1 MFGDNDDDEDEEAV
15 DLCLGS
21 AIKEIRLTTTTGVFF
36 LDNDGEGMA
45 ETEAATTKAE
55 VDAVCMR

>member
-1 MFGDNDDDEDEEAV
+1 MFGDNGEDEDAQAM

-21 AIKEIRLTTTTGVFF
+21 ATREIRLTTTMGVFF
-36 LDNDGEGMA
+36 LDSEDKGMA
-45 ETEAATTKAE
+45 GTEAATTEQE